1 VRATT
6 RTVLRAVGSIAA
18 VLVAVLVAGACL
30 AAPAQAAPP
39 PWALSP
45 AAARSGTVTM
55 AKLATSFVAV
65 TGGGTGGATYT
76 VSKSLNLPSTSYVD
90 VRSASTVA
98 TRLTGTV
105 ALDTFGITSVTI
117 SACTSAWAGGSCPG
131 TTTTVISTIL
141 PASSNVVWTN
151 AVGAGAAVNL
161 KVAVG
166 GTIANRVTL
175 TVATAATRA
184 AGNRSTTP

>member
-1 VRATT
+1 MRATT
-6 RTVLRAVGSIAA
+6 RAAARAVSTIA
-18 VLVAVLVAGACL
+18 AVLVAGACL
-30 AAPAQAAPP
+30 APPAQAAPP
-39 PWALSP
+39 PWVLP
-45 AAARSGTVTM
+45 PGTASTGMVTM

-65 TGGGTGGATYT
+65 SGGGTGGATYT
-76 VSKSLNLPSTSYVD
+76 VSKALNFPSTSYVD
-90 VRSASTVA
+90 VRSASTIA

-117 SACTSAWAGGSCPG
+117 SACTSVWVSGSCPG

-141 PASSNVVWTN
+141 PAGSNVVWSNSVN
-151 AVGAGAAVNL
+151 AAAAVYL

-175 TVATAATRA
+175 TVATAATRPP
-184 AGNRSTTP
+184 GNRSTP